1 MSREID
7 EKIVSMKFNNKDF
20 EKNVGVTLST
30 IEKLKSKLNFKE
42 SLKGFEQLDKSA
54 KKVDMTN
61 LQNGVETVKLKLS
74 AMEVI
79 GITALTN
86 IANSAINTGKQL
98 VSALTIDPIKTGL
111 DEYETQI
118 NAIQTILAN
127 TEGKGSNLTQVNAAL
142 DELNTYADK
151 TIYNFTEMTRNIGTF
166 TAAGVDLDKSV
177 SSIKGIANL
186 AAVSGSTSQQASVAM
201 YQLSQALAAGT
212 VKLQD
217 WNSVVNAG
225 MGGQIFQDALK
236 RTATHMGKNVDEL
249 IKKYGSFRESL
260 TQGNWLTTEVLTET
274 LTQLSG
280 AYSKADLIAQ
290 GYTEKQA
297 DEISK
302 LAETA
307 VNAATKVKTVT
318 QLWDTLKE
326 AAQSGWT
333 QSWEI
338 IIGDF
343 EESKDLLTSIS
354 DSAGAIIQET
364 ADKRNKLL
372 SNLSTGY
379 KQFINEGIS
388 DTVKFD
394 ETFKLVAKDHGIAI
408 DDMVAKTGSFE
419 KACQQGW
426 VTGDMLKET
435 VSKMAESYASMSAEQ
450 KKNAGVTSETIDN
463 VNKLNTSLQNGS
475 LSADDFAKKF
485 NRLSGRQN
493 VIAGLSSAVNTL
505 GKYISSIKEA
515 WKDVFPD
522 MQGETLYKYTEEFK
536 KFCESLKPTEER
548 LNNLKRTFEGLF
560 SILDIFKKGL
570 ETVIKTIFNFVNSDG
585 ASSLIDLLLSCTA
598 SIGDFFTSLDNGFE
612 TTSVT
617 ESLGKVVTGISN
629 LVVGVTGSLHNFAD
643 ALGIIGGYVSKFVGS
658 IWNGFGKLFGWI
670 TDNISTKDI
679 FAGLF
684 GAGVFQGV
692 KTFSGLLD
700 KIEESVG
707 KISGIVDEVKGIL
720 HDKLNFKETSS
731 DFSSGLAEI
740 HDALRAFT
748 SGIKTVTLVSIAT
761 SIGIL
766 TASLKTI
773 SKIKM
778 VDVTKGLTAM
788 GVMFFMLDKSF
799 KSISKIVS
807 GNNLRG
813 IVKSGAALILM
824 SQSIKILGKAL
835 TIIAKIDGIRLTKS
849 LVALPIALKIL
860 ISSMK
865 SIEGVKVSVSSMLAI
880 TVISKAC
887 GTLAKALQEFGKMS
901 WDKIARG
908 LTAMGGALTELSII
922 TKLTDKY
929 FGKASVLSSVSLNIA
944 VKSLTDMADGL
955 SAFGKMSWKT
965 ITRGLAGMGG
975 ALSEIS
981 IITGVAGKL
990 AKTDSIKS
998 STALVI
1004 AVQSLSK
1011 IATFIKQVSVLS
1023 WEDIAKG
1030 LSAMGGALTELS
1042 LSIGILSKLGKGKSL
1057 FVSASMLIAVQSLEE
1072 ISKFLQRISFLSWE
1086 EIAKGLAGMGGA
1098 FAELAIVTGLLGKL
1112 AGLSGLVGAATILIA
1127 VQSLEEIS
1135 KALQKIGKLKED
1147 EVIKGLAGLGG
1158 ALVELG
1164 VVSGLLG
1171 TLTGLSGL
1179 LGAGTIVV
1187 AVSSLGE
1194 LADALKKF
1202 GSMSWYEINR
1212 GLDAMGK
1219 ALGNIAI
1226 GNLANTL
1233 GGLGALTIAKVAK
1246 PIGELADSVKKWQDV
1261 YISSN
1266 MKPDLINL
1274 SEGIKAF
1281 TLGGFG
1287 ANTISKIA
1295 QPLGVLAES
1304 LKRWEKVNISPN
1316 IKPDLVNLSEGV
1328 KSFTLGGWGA
1338 DTISTLAKPIGTL
1351 ADSIK
1356 KWEDV
1361 SVSPNVKPDLIN
1373 IADGIKSFTLGGWGA
1388 DTITKVSSSLGTLA
1402 DSLSKWEN
1410 VYVSP
1415 NTEADLIRIATGVKA
1430 FTFAFGGGFSIDMII
1445 KPLSNLAD
1453 SVKKWEDVNVSPNAK
1468 PDMVNI
1474 AEGVKAFTFA
1484 AIGGFSIDLIAK
1496 PLGKLA
1502 DSINKWKDVSVSPNV
1517 RPDLIN
1523 IAEGVKA
1530 FTFAGPG
1537 GFSISTICAPLGTL
1551 ADSIKKWADVYVSP
1565 NVKPDLTNIAEGVKA
1580 FSSTGV
1586 GGAVLSEIAKPLGT
1600 LADSLSK
1607 WTNLTFPGNI
1617 SNDLSTLATALR
1629 LFGSVGDISSSLSA
1643 LKSVVSSLEKLS
1655 GINIPSISSGIV
1667 GLGSAFVTLGSN
1679 ASSLA
1684 GVGSLIVYNIVNPLE
1699 NCKTRVTNA
1708 VAGIMSTISSAANSN
1723 SGTVKTAFSNIVE
1736 AILTTLNGKAG
1747 KFEKT
1752 GQQFGTNMANGI
1764 NGKREAV
1771 VSAVANMAAA
1781 ASNASGNIVHYN
1793 TFYSNGAYLI
1803 QGFINGMKSKKKSAI
1818 EAGSEI
1824 ASAAA
1829 KASAKALQE
1838 HSPSKIGYGIG
1849 AYYGE
1854 GLVNGVISKVK
1865 ATKDAGTALANA
1877 SIDSV
1882 RNTMSK
1888 AKELLNNVSTNN
1900 PVLTP
1905 LMDLSNVNSGFS
1917 QVETMFDRS
1926 RSLALASSIN
1936 VQSQA
1941 QSLRETVDNAVN
1953 SAIGKLNEN
1962 IQNGDKETNVT
1973 IEVPV
1978 NIDGREVAKATAPYT
1993 KKEID
1998 KIQTRNDRK
2007 RGIL

>member
-7 EKIVSMKFNNKDF
+7 EKIVSMQFNNKDF

-30 IEKLKSKLNFKE
+30 LEKLKSKLNFKE
-42 SLKGFEQLDKSA
+42 SLKGFEQLDKGA
-54 KKVDMTN
+54 KKVDFSK

-127 TEGKGSNLTQVNAAL
+127 TESKGSNLTQVNAAL

-260 TQGNWLTTEVLTET
+260 SQGNWLTTEVLTET

-290 GYTEKQA
+290 GYTDKQA
-297 DEISK
+297 EEISK

-388 DTVKFD
+388 DTGKFD
-394 ETFKLVAKDHGIAI
+394 ETFKQVAKDHGVAI
-408 DDMVAKTGSFE
+408 DDMVTKTGSFE

-493 VIAGLSSAVNTL
+493 VIAGLSSAVNAL

-570 ETVIKTIFNFVNSDG
+570 ETVIKTIFSFVNSDG
-585 ASSLIDLLLSCTA
+585 TSSLIDLLLSCTA

-643 ALGIIGGYVSKFVGS
+643 ALGIIGGYVSKFVDS

-684 GAGVFQGV
+684 GAGLFQGV
-692 KTFSGLLD
+692 KTFTGLLD

-731 DFSSGLAEI
+731 DFTSGLSEI
-740 HDALRAFT
+740 HDALKAFT

-778 VDVTKGLTAM
+778 VDVGKGLTAM
-788 GVMFFMLDKSF
+788 GAMFFMLDKSF

-807 GNNLRG
+807 GSNLRG
-813 IVKSGAALILM
+813 IVKSGGTLILM
-824 SQSIKILGKAL
+824 SQAIKVLGKAL

-860 ISSMK
+860 TKSMK
-865 SIEGVKVSVSSMLAI
+865 SIEGTKVSLSSMLAI

-887 GTLAKALQEFGKMS
+887 ETLAKALQEFAKIS
-901 WDKIARG
+901 WDEIIRG
-908 LTAMGGALTELSII
+908 LTGMGGALAELSII

-955 SAFGKMSWKT
+955 STFGKMSWKT
-965 ITRGLAGMGG
+965 ITR
-975 ALSEIS
+975 
-981 IITGVAGKL
+981 
-990 AKTDSIKS
+990 
-998 STALVI
+998 
-1004 AVQSLSK
+1004 
-1011 IATFIKQVSVLS
+1011 
-1023 WEDIAKG
+1023 
-1030 LSAMGGALTELS
+1030 
-1042 LSIGILSKLGKGKSL
+1042 
-1057 FVSASMLIAVQSLEE
+1057 
-1072 ISKFLQRISFLSWE
+1072 
-1086 EIAKGLAGMGGA
+1086 GLAGMGGA
-1098 FAELAIVTGLLGKL
+1098 FAELAIVTGLLGTL

-1135 KALQKIGKLKED
+1135 KALRKIGKLKEG

-1304 LKRWEKVNISPN
+1304 LKRWEKVNISTN

-1338 DTISTLAKPIGTL
+1338 DTILTLAKPIGTL
-1351 ADSIK
+1351 AESMK
-1356 KWEDV
+1356 KWTDI

-1373 IADGIKSFTLGGWGA
+1373 LSEGIKAFTLGGWGA

-1415 NTEADLIRIATGVKA
+1415 NIEADLTRIATGVKA
-1430 FTFAFGGGFSIDMII
+1430 FTFAFGGGFSIDMIT

-1453 SVKKWEDVNVSPNAK
+1453 SVKKWEDINVSPNAK

-1496 PLGKLA
+1496 PLGKFA
-1502 DSINKWKDVSVSPNV
+1502 DSVKKWENVSVSPNV
-1517 RPDLIN
+1517 KPDLIN

-1537 GFSISTICAPLGTL
+1537 GFSISTICAPLGIL
-1551 ADSIKKWADVYVSP
+1551 ADSVKKWADVYVSP

-1600 LADSLSK
+1600 LANSLSK

-1629 LFGSVGDISSSLSA
+1629 LFGSVGDISGSLSA

-1708 VAGIMSTISSAANSN
+1708 VTGIMSTISSAANSN

-1781 ASNASGNIVHYN
+1781 ATNASGNIVHYN
-1793 TFYSNGAYLI
+1793 TFYNNGAYLI
-1803 QGFINGMKSKKKSAI
+1803 QGFINGMKSKKKKAI
-1818 EAGSEI
+1818 DAGGEI

-1829 KASAKALQE
+1829 KASAKALRE
-1838 HSPSKIGYGIG
+1838 HSPSKVGYGIG

-1854 GLVNGVISKVK
+1854 GLVNGIIGKVK
-1865 ATKDAGTALANA
+1865 ATKNAGTALANA

-1905 LMDLSNVNSGFS
+1905 LMDLSNVNSGLS
-1917 QVETMFDRS
+1917 QVETMFNRS

>member
-7 EKIVSMKFNNKDF
+7 EKIVSMQFNNKDF

-30 IEKLKSKLNFKE
+30 LDKLKSKLNFKE
-42 SLKGFEQLDKSA
+42 SLKGFEQLDKEA
-54 KKVDMTN
+54 KKVDFSK
-61 LQNGVETVKLKLS
+61 LQSGVETVKLKLS
-74 AMEVI
+74 AMEII
-79 GITALTN
+79 GVTALTN

-98 VSALTIDPIKTGL
+98 VSALTIDPIRTGL

-127 TEGKGSNLTQVNAAL
+127 TESKGANLTQVNAAL

-236 RTATHMGKNVDEL
+236 RTATHMGKDVDAL

-260 TQGNWLTTEVLTET
+260 SQGNWLTTEVLTET

-290 GYTEKQA
+290 GYTDKQA
-297 DEISK
+297 EEISK

-333 QSWEI
+333 QSWET

-354 DSAGAIIQET
+354 DSAGAIIQES

-379 KQFINEGIS
+379 KQFVNEGIS
-388 DTVKFD
+388 DTGKFD
-394 ETFKLVAKDHGIAI
+394 ETFKQVAKDHGVAI

-435 VSKMAESYASMSAEQ
+435 VSKMAESYTSMSAEQ
-450 KKNAGVTSETIDN
+450 RKNAGATSETIDN
-463 VNKLNTSLQNGS
+463 INKLNTSLQDGS

-522 MQGETLYKYTEEFK
+522 MQGETLYKYTEQFK

-570 ETVIKTIFNFVNSDG
+570 KTVIKTIFNFVNSEG
-585 ASSLIDLLLSCTA
+585 TSSLIDLLLSCTA
-598 SIGDFFTSLDNGFE
+598 SIGDFFTSLDKGFE
-612 TTSVT
+612 TSSVT
-617 ESLGKVVTGISN
+617 ESLGKVVNGISN

-643 ALGIIGGYVSKFVGS
+643 ALSVVGGYVSKFVDS
-658 IWNGFGKLFGWI
+658 IWNGFGKVFGWI
-670 TDNISTKDI
+670 TDNISTKDV

-684 GAGVFQGV
+684 GAGVFQGI

-700 KIEESVG
+700 KIEKSVG
-707 KISGIVDEVKGIL
+707 KISGIVDKVKGIL

-731 DFSSGLAEI
+731 DFASGLAEI
-740 HDALRAFT
+740 HDVLRAFT

-778 VDVTKGLTAM
+778 VDVGKGLTAM
-788 GVMFFMLDKSF
+788 GAMFFMLDKSF
-799 KSISKIVS
+799 KSISKTVS
-807 GNNLRG
+807 GSNLKG

-824 SQSIKILGKAL
+824 AQSIKVLGKAL

-865 SIEGVKVSVSSMLAI
+865 SMEGAKISASSMVAI

-887 GTLAKALQEFGKMS
+887 GTLAKALQEFAKMS
-901 WDKIARG
+901 WDKIGRG
-908 LTAMGGALTELSII
+908 LVGMGGALIELTTI

-929 FGKASVLSSVSLNIA
+929 LGKASILSSVSLVIA
-944 VKSLTDMADGL
+944 VQSLKTMAEGL
-955 SAFGKMSWKT
+955 SAFGKLSWKA
-965 ITRGLAGMGG
+965 IEKGLVGMGG
-975 ALSEIS
+975 ALTEIAT
-981 IITGVAGKL
+981 ITGIAGKL

-998 STALVI
+998 SIAIVI
-1004 AVQSLSK
+1004 VVQSLSK
-1011 IATFIKQVSVLS
+1011 IASFLKAISVLS
-1023 WEDIAKG
+1023 WEDIVKG
-1030 LSAMGGALTELS
+1030 LTAMGVALTELS
-1042 LSIGILSKLGKGKSL
+1042 LSIGILSKLGKSTSIFAG
-1057 FVSASMLIAVQSLEE
+1057 ASILIAVQSLEE
-1072 ISKFLQRISFLSWE
+1072 IGKFLQRISFLSWE
-1086 EIAKGLAGMGGA
+1086 EIGKGLTAMGGA

-1112 AGLSGLVGAATILIA
+1112 AGLSGLFGAATILVA
-1127 VQSLEEIS
+1127 VRSLEEIS
-1135 KALQKIGKLKED
+1135 KALNSIGKLKED
-1147 EVIKGLAGLGG
+1147 EVVKGLAGLGG
-1158 ALVELG
+1158 ALVELS
-1164 VVSGLLG
+1164 VISGLLG
-1171 TLTGLSGL
+1171 KLTGLSGL
-1179 LGAGTIVV
+1179 LGAGSIVV

-1194 LADALKKF
+1194 LADSLKKF
-1202 GSMSWYEINR
+1202 ASMSWYEINR

-1219 ALGNIAI
+1219 ALGNVAI

-1233 GGLGALTIAKVAK
+1233 GALGAYTISKVAK
-1246 PIGELADSVKKWQDV
+1246 PIGELADSIKKWENV
-1261 YISSN
+1261 YISPN

-1274 SEGIKAF
+1274 SQGIKAF

-1287 ANTISKIA
+1287 ANSISKVAKPI
-1295 QPLGVLAES
+1295 GTLAES
-1304 LKRWEKVNISPN
+1304 LKKWENVNISPN

-1351 ADSIK
+1351 AESMK
-1356 KWEDV
+1356 KWADV

-1373 IADGIKSFTLGGWGA
+1373 LAQGIQAFTFGGWGA
-1388 DTITKVSSSLGTLA
+1388 DTINTVSSSLGTLA

-1415 NTEADLIRIATGVKA
+1415 NIEPDLTRIATGVKA
-1430 FTFAFGGGFSIDMII
+1430 FTFAFGGGFSIDMLA
-1445 KPLSNLAD
+1445 KPLDNLAD
-1453 SVKKWEDVNVSPNAK
+1453 SVKKWEDVNVSPNVK

-1484 AIGGFSIDLIAK
+1484 AVGGFSIDLIAK

-1502 DSINKWKDVSVSPNV
+1502 DSVNKWKDVSVSPNIK
-1517 RPDLIN
+1517 PDLVN

-1537 GFSISTICAPLGTL
+1537 GFSIETICAPLGTL
-1551 ADSIKKWADVYVSP
+1551 ADSIKKWADVYISP
-1565 NVKPDLTNIAEGVKA
+1565 NVKPDLINIAEGVKA

-1586 GGAVLSEIAKPLGT
+1586 GGAVLTEIAKPLGT

-1607 WTNLTFPGNI
+1607 WTNLTFPGNLP
-1617 SNDLSTLATALR
+1617 NDLSTLATALR
-1629 LFGSVGDISSSLSA
+1629 LFGSVGDISGSLGA

-1655 GINIPSISSGIV
+1655 AINIPNISSGIV
-1667 GLGSAFVTLGSN
+1667 GLSSAFVTLGTS

-1699 NCKTRVTNA
+1699 NCTTRVTNA
-1708 VAGIMSTISSAANSN
+1708 VVGIMNTISSVANSN
-1723 SGTVKTAFSNIVE
+1723 SGMVKTTFTNIVDGI
-1736 AILTTLNGKAG
+1736 AQTLNNKAG
-1747 KFEKT
+1747 EFEKT
-1752 GQQFGTNMANGI
+1752 GQLFSTSMANGI
-1764 NGKREAV
+1764 NGKKELV

-1781 ASNASGNIVHYN
+1781 ATNASGNIVHYS
-1793 TFYSNGAYLI
+1793 TFYDNGANLI
-1803 QGFINGMKSKKKSAI
+1803 QGFINGMKSKKKAVIKASN
-1818 EAGSEI
+1818 EL

-1829 KASAKALQE
+1829 KASAKTLDE
-1838 HSPSKIGYGIG
+1838 HSPSKVGYGIG

-1854 GLVNGVISKVK
+1854 GFVNAIIDKVK
-1865 ATKDAGTALANA
+1865 AVKNAGTTLANA

-1888 AKELLNNVSTNN
+1888 AKELLNNISASN
-1900 PVLTP
+1900 PTLTP
-1905 LMDLSNVNSGFS
+1905 LMDLTNINNGLS
-1917 QVETMFDRS
+1917 QVETMFNRS

-1936 VQSQA
+1936 VQSNSQIM
-1941 QSLRETVDNAVN
+1941 RETVDTAVKSVLDKIN
-1953 SAIGKLNEN
+1953 
-1962 IQNGDKETNVT
+1962 QNGEDIGNQTYVLETHVDMN
-1973 IEVPV
+1973 
-1978 NIDGREVAKATAPYT
+1978 GREIAKASAKYT
-1993 KKEID
+1993 QEELNRLN
-1998 KIQTRNDRK
+1998 KIESRK
-2007 RGIL
+2007 RGNI

>member
-7 EKIVSMKFNNKDF
+7 EKIVSMQFNNKDF

-30 IEKLKSKLNFKE
+30 LEKLKSKLNFKE
-42 SLKGFEQLDKSA
+42 SLKGFEQLDKGA
-54 KKVDMTN
+54 KKVDFSK

-127 TEGKGSNLTQVNAAL
+127 TESKGSNLTQVNAAL

-379 KQFINEGIS
+379 KQFVNEGIS
-388 DTVKFD
+388 DTGKFD
-394 ETFKLVAKDHGIAI
+394 ETFKQVAKDHGVAI

-493 VIAGLSSAVNTL
+493 VIAGLSSAVNAL

-570 ETVIKTIFNFVNSDG
+570 ETVIKTIFSFVNSDG
-585 ASSLIDLLLSCTA
+585 TSSLIDLLLSCTA

-643 ALGIIGGYVSKFVGS
+643 ALGIIGGYVSKFVDS

-679 FAGLF
+679 FVGLF

-731 DFSSGLAEI
+731 DLSSGLAEI
-740 HDALRAFT
+740 HDALQAFT

-778 VDVTKGLTAM
+778 VDVGKGLTAM

-799 KSISKIVS
+799 ESISKIVS
-807 GNNLRG
+807 GSNLRG
-813 IVKSGAALILM
+813 IVKSGAALILI
-824 SQSIKILGKAL
+824 SQSIKVLGKAL

-849 LVALPIALKIL
+849 LVTLPIALKIL
-860 ISSMK
+860 ITSMK
-865 SIEGVKVSVSSMLAI
+865 SMDGAKVSPSSMLAI
-880 TVISKAC
+880 TVISKSC
-887 GTLAKALQEFGKMS
+887 ETLAKALQEFGKMS

-908 LTAMGGALTELSII
+908 LTAMGGTLAELSII

-955 SAFGKMSWKT
+955 STFGKMSWKT

-1011 IATFIKQVSVLS
+1011 IATFMKQVSVLS

-1098 FAELAIVTGLLGKL
+1098 FAELAIVTGLLGTL

-1135 KALQKIGKLKED
+1135 KALRKIGKLKED

-1164 VVSGLLG
+1164 VVGGLLG

-1304 LKRWEKVNISPN
+1304 LKRWEKVNISTN

-1351 ADSIK
+1351 AESIK
-1356 KWEDV
+1356 KWTDV

-1373 IADGIKSFTLGGWGA
+1373 LSEGIKAFTLGGWGA

-1415 NTEADLIRIATGVKA
+1415 NIEADLTRIATGVKA
-1430 FTFAFGGGFSIDMII
+1430 FTFAFGGGFSIDMIT

-1453 SVKKWEDVNVSPNAK
+1453 SVKKWEDINVSPNAK

-1496 PLGKLA
+1496 PLGKFA
-1502 DSINKWKDVSVSPNV
+1502 DSVKKWENVSVSPNV
-1517 RPDLIN
+1517 KPDLIN

-1537 GFSISTICAPLGTL
+1537 GFSISTICAPLGIL
-1551 ADSIKKWADVYVSP
+1551 ADSVKKWADVYVSP

-1607 WTNLTFPGNI
+1607 WTKLTFPGNI

-1629 LFGSVGDISSSLSA
+1629 LFGSVGDISGSLSA

-1667 GLGSAFVTLGSN
+1667 GLGSAFVALGSN

-1854 GLVNGVISKVK
+1854 GLVKGVISKVK

-1917 QVETMFDRS
+1917 QVETMFNRS

-1936 VQSQA
+1936 VQSQV

>member
-127 TEGKGSNLTQVNAAL
+127 TESKGSNLTQVNAAL

-260 TQGNWLTTEVLTET
+260 SQGNWLTTEVLTET

-290 GYTEKQA
+290 GYTDKQA
-297 DEISK
+297 EEISK

-364 ADKRNKLL
+364 TDKRNKLL

-388 DTVKFD
+388 DTGKFD

-408 DDMVAKTGSFE
+408 DDMIAKTGSFE

-598 SIGDFFTSLDNGFE
+598 SIGDFFTLLDNGFE

-643 ALGIIGGYVSKFVGS
+643 ALGTIGGYVSKFVDS

-731 DFSSGLAEI
+731 DLSSGLAEI
-740 HDALRAFT
+740 HDALQAFT

-778 VDVTKGLTAM
+778 VDVGKGLTAM
-788 GVMFFMLDKSF
+788 GVMFFMLVKSF
-799 KSISKIVS
+799 ESISKIVS
-807 GNNLRG
+807 GSNLRG
-813 IVKSGAALILM
+813 IVKSGAALILI
-824 SQSIKILGKAL
+824 SQSIKVLGKAL

-849 LVALPIALKIL
+849 LVTLPIALKIL
-860 ISSMK
+860 ITSMK
-865 SIEGVKVSVSSMLAI
+865 SMDGAKVSPSSMLAI
-880 TVISKAC
+880 TVISKSC

-908 LTAMGGALTELSII
+908 LTAMGGALAELSII

-929 FGKASVLSSVSLNIA
+929 FGKASALSSVSLNIA

-1011 IATFIKQVSVLS
+1011 IATFMKQVSVLS
-1023 WEDIAKG
+1023 WKDIAKG

-1135 KALQKIGKLKED
+1135 KALRKIGKLKED

-1351 ADSIK
+1351 AESMK
-1356 KWEDV
+1356 KWTDV

-1373 IADGIKSFTLGGWGA
+1373 LSEGIKAFTLGGWGA

-1415 NTEADLIRIATGVKA
+1415 NIEADFTRIATGVKA
-1430 FTFAFGGGFSIDMII
+1430 FTFAFGGGFSIDMIT

-1496 PLGKLA
+1496 PLGKFA
-1502 DSINKWKDVSVSPNV
+1502 DSVNKWKDVSVSPNV

-1917 QVETMFDRS
+1917 QVETMFNRS

>member
-7 EKIVSMKFNNKDF
+7 EKIVSMTFNTKDF

-54 KKVDMTN
+54 KKVDMTK

-74 AMEVI
+74 AMEVV
-79 GITALTN
+79 GITALSN

-98 VSALTIDPIKTGL
+98 VSALTIDPIKSGL
-111 DEYETQI
+111 EEYETQI

-127 TEGKGSNLTQVNAAL
+127 TESKGSNLTQVNAAL

-236 RTATHMGKNVDEL
+236 RTATHMGKNVDAL

-260 TQGNWLTTEVLTET
+260 SQGNWLTTEVLTET

-280 AYSKADLIAQ
+280 AYTKADLIAQ

-297 DEISK
+297 TEITK
-302 LAETA
+302 LADTA
-307 VNAATKVKTVT
+307 VNAATKVKTTT

-333 QSWEI
+333 QSWET

-343 EESKDLLTSIS
+343 EEAKDLLTSIS
-354 DSAGAIIQET
+354 DGAGAIIQES

-379 KQFINEGIS
+379 KQFVNEGIS
-388 DTVKFD
+388 DTGKFD
-394 ETFKLVAKDHGIAI
+394 ETFKQVAKDHGIAI

-435 VSKMAESYASMSAEQ
+435 VSKMAETYSSMSAEQ
-450 KKNAGVTSETIDN
+450 KKNAGVTTETIDHL
-463 VNKLNTSLQNGS
+463 NKLNSSLQDGS
-475 LSADDFAKKF
+475 LSADEFAKKF

-493 VIAGLSSAVNTL
+493 VIAGLSSAINTL
-505 GKYISSIKEA
+505 GKYISSIKGA

-522 MQGETLYKYTEEFK
+522 MKGETLYQYTVQFK
-536 KFCESLKPTEER
+536 KFCDSLKPTEER

-598 SIGDFFTSLDNGFE
+598 SIGDFFTSLDKGFE
-612 TTSVT
+612 TTGVT

-629 LVVGVTGSLHNFAD
+629 LVVGVTGSLHNFSD
-643 ALGIIGGYVSKFVGS
+643 ALSVVGGYVSKFVGS
-658 IWNGFGKLFGWI
+658 IWNGFGKVFGWI
-670 TDNISTKDI
+670 TDNVSTKDV

-684 GAGVFQGV
+684 GAGVFQGI

-740 HDALRAFT
+740 HDALKAFT

-778 VDVTKGLTAM
+778 VDVGKGLTAM

-807 GNNLRG
+807 GSNLRG
-813 IVKSGAALILM
+813 IVKSGGTLILM
-824 SQSIKILGKAL
+824 SQAIKVLGKAL

-849 LVALPIALKIL
+849 LVALPIALKVL
-860 ISSMK
+860 TTSMK
-865 SIEGVKVSVSSMLAI
+865 SMEGAKVSVSSMLAI
-880 TVISKAC
+880 TVISKTC
-887 GTLAKALQEFGKMS
+887 VTLAKALKEFAKIS
-901 WDKIARG
+901 WDEIIRG
-908 LTAMGGALTELSII
+908 LAGMGGTLAELSII

-929 FGKASVLSSVSLNIA
+929 FGKASVLSSISLNIA

-955 SAFGKMSWKT
+955 STFGKMSWKT

-990 AKTDSIKS
+990 AKSDSIKS

-1004 AVQSLSK
+1004 AVQSLSR
-1011 IATFIKQVSVLS
+1011 IASFMKQVSVLS
-1023 WEDIAKG
+1023 WEDIVKG
-1030 LSAMGGALTELS
+1030 LSAMGAAFTELS
-1042 LSIGILSKLGKGKSL
+1042 LSIGLLSKLGKSKSL
-1057 FVSASMLIAVQSLEE
+1057 FASASILVAVQSLEE
-1072 ISKFLQRISFLSWE
+1072 ISKFMQRISFLSWE
-1086 EIAKGLAGMGGA
+1086 EIAKGLVAMGGA
-1098 FAELAIVTGLLGKL
+1098 IAKLAIVTGLLGEL
-1112 AGLSGLVGAATILIA
+1112 AGLLGLVGAATILVA

-1135 KALQKIGKLKED
+1135 KALQKIGTLKED
-1147 EVIKGLAGLGG
+1147 EVVKGLAGLGG

-1171 TLTGLSGL
+1171 KLTGLSGL

-1202 GSMSWYEINR
+1202 ASMSWYEINR

-1219 ALGNIAI
+1219 ALGNVAI

-1246 PIGELADSVKKWQDV
+1246 PIGTLADSIKKWENV
-1261 YISSN
+1261 YISPN

-1274 SEGIKAF
+1274 SQGIKAF
-1281 TLGGFG
+1281 TLGGWG
-1287 ANTISKIA
+1287 ANTIKKIA
-1295 QPLGVLAES
+1295 QPLGVLAGS

-1351 ADSIK
+1351 ADSMK
-1356 KWEDV
+1356 KWTDV
-1361 SVSPNVKPDLIN
+1361 SISPNVKPDLIN
-1373 IADGIKSFTLGGWGA
+1373 LAQGIQAFTFGGWGA

-1415 NTEADLIRIATGVKA
+1415 NTEADLTRIATGVKA
-1430 FTFAFGGGFSIDMII
+1430 FTFAFAGGFSIDMLA
-1445 KPLSNLAD
+1445 KPLGKLAD
-1453 SVKKWEDVNVSPNAK
+1453 SVKKWEDVNVSPNVK

-1502 DSINKWKDVSVSPNV
+1502 DSVNKWKDISVSPNIK
-1517 RPDLIN
+1517 PDLVN
-1523 IAEGVKA
+1523 IATGIKA

-1537 GFSISTICAPLGTL
+1537 GFSIETICGPLGTL

-1617 SNDLSTLATALR
+1617 SNELSTVATALR
-1629 LFGSVGDISSSLSA
+1629 LFGSVGDISGSLGA

-1655 GINIPSISSGIV
+1655 AINIPNISSGIV
-1667 GLGSAFVTLGSN
+1667 GLGSAFVTLGTS

-1699 NCKTRVTNA
+1699 NCTTRVTNA
-1708 VAGIMSTISSAANSN
+1708 VVGIMNTISSVANSN
-1723 SGTVKTAFSNIVE
+1723 SGTVKTTFTNIVDGI
-1736 AILTTLNGKAG
+1736 AQTLNNKAG
-1747 KFEKT
+1747 EFEKT
-1752 GQQFGTNMANGI
+1752 GQLFSTSMADGI
-1764 NGKREAV
+1764 NGKKELV

-1781 ASNASGNIVHYN
+1781 ATNASGNIVHYN
-1793 TFYSNGAYLI
+1793 TFYDNGANLI
-1803 QGFINGMKSKKKSAI
+1803 QGFINGMKSKKKEVIKASN
-1818 EAGSEI
+1818 EL

-1829 KASAKALQE
+1829 KASAKTLDE
-1838 HSPSKIGYGIG
+1838 HSPSKVGYGIG
-1849 AYYGE
+1849 SYYGE
-1854 GLVNGVISKVK
+1854 GFVNAIIDKVK
-1865 ATKDAGTALANA
+1865 AAKNAGTALANA

-1888 AKELLNNVSTNN
+1888 AKELLNNVSTSN
-1900 PVLTP
+1900 PTLTP
-1905 LMDLSNVNSGFS
+1905 LMDLSNINSGLS
-1917 QVETMFDRS
+1917 QVETMFNRS

-1936 VQSQA
+1936 VQSNSQMI
-1941 QSLRETVDNAVN
+1941 RETVDSAVNAV
-1953 SAIGKLNEN
+1953 LNKIN
-1962 IQNGDKETNVT
+1962 QNGEDIGNQTYVLETHVDMN
-1973 IEVPV
+1973 
-1978 NIDGREVAKATAPYT
+1978 GREIAKASAKYT
-1993 KKEID
+1993 QEELNRLN
-1998 KIQTRNDRK
+1998 KIESRK
-2007 RGIL
+2007 RGNI

>member
-7 EKIVSMKFNNKDF
+7 EKIVSMQFNNKDF

-30 IEKLKSKLNFKE
+30 LEKLKSKLNFKE
-42 SLKGFEQLDKSA
+42 SLKGFEQLDKGA
-54 KKVDMTN
+54 KKVDFSK

-127 TEGKGSNLTQVNAAL
+127 TESKGSNLTQVNAAL

-260 TQGNWLTTEVLTET
+260 SQGNWLTTEVLTET

-290 GYTEKQA
+290 GYTDKQA
-297 DEISK
+297 EEISK

-388 DTVKFD
+388 DTGKFD
-394 ETFKLVAKDHGIAI
+394 ETFKQVAKDHGVAI
-408 DDMVAKTGSFE
+408 DDMVTKTGSFE

-560 SILDIFKKGL
+560 SILDIFEKGL

-643 ALGIIGGYVSKFVGS
+643 ALDIIGGYVSKFVDS

-778 VDVTKGLTAM
+778 VDAGKGLTAI

-824 SQSIKILGKAL
+824 SQSIKVLGKAL

-1011 IATFIKQVSVLS
+1011 IATFMKQVSVLS

-1135 KALQKIGKLKED
+1135 KALRKIGKLKED

-1158 ALVELG
+1158 ALIELG

-1351 ADSIK
+1351 AESMK
-1356 KWEDV
+1356 KWTDV
-1361 SVSPNVKPDLIN
+1361 SISPNVKPDLIN
-1373 IADGIKSFTLGGWGA
+1373 LSEGIKAFTLGGWGA

-1415 NTEADLIRIATGVKA
+1415 NIEADLTRIATGVKA
-1430 FTFAFGGGFSIDMII
+1430 FTFAFGGGFSIDMIA

-1496 PLGKLA
+1496 PLGKFA
-1502 DSINKWKDVSVSPNV
+1502 DSVNKWKDVSVSPNV

-1629 LFGSVGDISSSLSA
+1629 LFGSVGDISGSLSA

-1917 QVETMFDRS
+1917 QVETMFNRS

-1941 QSLRETVDNAVN
+1941 QSLREAVDNAVN

>member
-7 EKIVSMKFNNKDF
+7 EKIVSMQFNNKDF

-30 IEKLKSKLNFKE
+30 LEKLKSKLNFKE
-42 SLKGFEQLDKSA
+42 SLKGFEQLDKGA
-54 KKVDMTN
+54 KKVDFSK

-127 TEGKGSNLTQVNAAL
+127 TESKGSNLTQVNAAL

-260 TQGNWLTTEVLTET
+260 SQGNWLTTEVLTET

-290 GYTEKQA
+290 GYTDKQA
-297 DEISK
+297 EEISK

-388 DTVKFD
+388 DTGKFD
-394 ETFKLVAKDHGIAI
+394 ETFKQVAKDHGVAI
-408 DDMVAKTGSFE
+408 DDMVTKTGSFE

-522 MQGETLYKYTEEFK
+522 MQGEMLYKYTEQFK

-570 ETVIKTIFNFVNSDG
+570 ETVIKTIFSFVNSDG
-585 ASSLIDLLLSCTA
+585 TSSLIDLLLSCTA

-643 ALGIIGGYVSKFVGS
+643 ALGIIGGYVSKFVDS

-731 DFSSGLAEI
+731 DLSSGLAEI
-740 HDALRAFT
+740 HDALQAFT

-778 VDVTKGLTAM
+778 VDVGKGLTAM

-807 GNNLRG
+807 GSNLRG
-813 IVKSGAALILM
+813 IVKSGAALILI
-824 SQSIKILGKAL
+824 SQSIKVLGKAL

-849 LVALPIALKIL
+849 LVTLPIALKIL
-860 ISSMK
+860 ITSMK
-865 SIEGVKVSVSSMLAI
+865 SMDGAKVSPSSMLAI
-880 TVISKAC
+880 TVISKSC
-887 GTLAKALQEFGKMS
+887 ETLAKALQEFGKMS
-901 WDKIARG
+901 WDKITRG
-908 LTAMGGALTELSII
+908 LTAMGGALAELSII

-955 SAFGKMSWKT
+955 STFGKMSWKT

-1011 IATFIKQVSVLS
+1011 IAKFMKQVSVLS

-1042 LSIGILSKLGKGKSL
+1042 VSIGILGKLGKGKSL
-1057 FVSASMLIAVQSLEE
+1057 FASTSILIAVQSLEE
-1072 ISKFLQRISFLSWE
+1072 ISKFLHRISFLSWE

-1135 KALQKIGKLKED
+1135 KALRKIGKLKED

-1164 VVSGLLG
+1164 VVSGLLE

-1187 AVSSLGE
+1187 AISSLGE

-1246 PIGELADSVKKWQDV
+1246 PIGELADSIKKWEKV
-1261 YISSN
+1261 YISPN

-1274 SEGIKAF
+1274 SQGIKAF
-1281 TLGGFG
+1281 TLGGWG
-1287 ANTISKIA
+1287 ANTIKKIA
-1295 QPLGVLAES
+1295 QPLGVLADS
-1304 LKRWEKVNISPN
+1304 LKRWEKVSISPN

-1356 KWEDV
+1356 KWADV

-1388 DTITKVSSSLGTLA
+1388 DTVTKVSSSLGTLA

-1415 NTEADLIRIATGVKA
+1415 NAEADLTRIATGVKA
-1430 FTFAFGGGFSIDMII
+1430 FTFAFGGGFSIDVIA
-1445 KPLSNLAD
+1445 KPLGKLAD
-1453 SVKKWEDVNVSPNAK
+1453 SVKKWEDVNVSPNVK
-1468 PDMVNI
+1468 PDMINI
-1474 AEGVKAFTFA
+1474 AEGVKAFSFA
-1484 AIGGFSIDLIAK
+1484 GIGGFSIDFIAK

-1502 DSINKWKDVSVSPNV
+1502 DSVKKWKDLSVSPNIK
-1517 RPDLIN
+1517 PDLVN
-1523 IAEGVKA
+1523 IATGVKA

-1537 GFSISTICAPLGTL
+1537 GFSIETICAPLGTL

-1629 LFGSVGDISSSLSA
+1629 LFGSVGDISGSLGA
-1643 LKSVVSSLEKLS
+1643 LKSVVSSLEKLNA
-1655 GINIPSISSGIV
+1655 INISSISSGIV

-1708 VAGIMSTISSAANSN
+1708 VNGIMSTISSAANSN

-1736 AILTTLNGKAG
+1736 AILQTLNGKTG

-1752 GQQFGTNMANGI
+1752 GQQFGTSMANGI

-1781 ASNASGNIVHYN
+1781 ATNASGNIVHYN
-1793 TFYSNGAYLI
+1793 TFYNNGAYLI
-1803 QGFINGMKSKKKSAI
+1803 QGFINGMKSKKKKAI
-1818 EAGSEI
+1818 DAGSEI

-1838 HSPSKIGYGIG
+1838 HSPSKVGYGIG

-1854 GLVNGVISKVK
+1854 GLVNGIIGKVK
-1865 ATKDAGTALANA
+1865 ATKNAGTALANA

-1905 LMDLSNVNSGFS
+1905 LMDLSNVNSGLS
-1917 QVETMFDRS
+1917 QVETMFNRS

>member
-7 EKIVSMKFNNKDF
+7 EKIVSMQFNNKDF

-30 IEKLKSKLNFKE
+30 LEKLKSKLNFKE
-42 SLKGFEQLDKSA
+42 SLKGFEQLDKGA
-54 KKVDMTN
+54 KKVDFSK
-61 LQNGVETVKLKLS
+61 LQSGVETVKMKLS
-74 AMEVI
+74 AMEVV
-79 GITALTN
+79 GVTALAN
-86 IANSAINTGKQL
+86 ITNSAINTGKQL

-111 DEYETQI
+111 SEYETQI

-127 TEGKGSNLTQVNAAL
+127 TESKGSNLTQVNAAL

-236 RTATHMGKNVDEL
+236 RTATHMGKNVDAL

-260 TQGNWLTTEVLTET
+260 SQGNWLTTEVLTET

-354 DSAGAIIQET
+354 DSTGAIIQAS

-379 KQFINEGIS
+379 KQFVNEGIS
-388 DTVKFD
+388 DTGKFD
-394 ETFKLVAKDHGIAI
+394 ETFKQVAKDHGVAI

-435 VSKMAESYASMSAEQ
+435 ISKMAESYASMTAEE

-463 VNKLNTSLQNGS
+463 INNLNSSLQDGS

-515 WKDVFPD
+515 WRDVFPD

-570 ETVIKTIFNFVNSDG
+570 ETVIKVIFNFVNSDG
-585 ASSLIDLLLSCTA
+585 TSSLIDLLLSCTA
-598 SIGDFFTSLDNGFE
+598 SIGDFFTSLDKGFE
-612 TTSVT
+612 TTGVT
-617 ESLGKVVTGISN
+617 ESLGKIVTGISI
-629 LVVGVTGSLHNFAD
+629 LVVGVTGSLHNFSD
-643 ALGIIGGYVSKFVGS
+643 ALSVVGGYISEFVGN
-658 IWNGFGKLFGWI
+658 IWNGFGKVFGWI
-670 TDNISTKDI
+670 TDNVSTKDV

-684 GAGVFQGV
+684 GAGVFQGI

-740 HDALRAFT
+740 HDALRTFT

-778 VDVTKGLTAM
+778 VDVGKGLTAM

-824 SQSIKILGKAL
+824 SQSIKVLGKAL

-860 ISSMK
+860 ITSMK
-865 SIEGVKVSVSSMLAI
+865 SMDGAKVSPSSMLAI

-908 LTAMGGALTELSII
+908 LTAMGGALAELSII

-955 SAFGKMSWKT
+955 SAFGKMSWKA

-981 IITGVAGKL
+981 IITGVVGKL
-990 AKTDSIKS
+990 AKSDSIKS

-1011 IATFIKQVSVLS
+1011 IAEFMKQVSALS
-1023 WEDIAKG
+1023 WEDMAKG
-1030 LSAMGGALTELS
+1030 LSAMGGALTEIS
-1042 LSIGILSKLGKGKSL
+1042 VSIGILSKLGKGKSL
-1057 FVSASMLIAVQSLEE
+1057 FASTSILIAVQSLEE
-1072 ISKFLQRISFLSWE
+1072 VSKFLQRISFLSWE
-1086 EIAKGLAGMGGA
+1086 EIAKSLVAMGGA

-1135 KALQKIGKLKED
+1135 KALRKIGKLKED

-1171 TLTGLSGL
+1171 TLTGISGL

-1202 GSMSWYEINR
+1202 ASMSWYEINR

-1219 ALGNIAI
+1219 ALGNVAI

-1246 PIGELADSVKKWQDV
+1246 PIGELADSIKKWENV
-1261 YISSN
+1261 YISPN

-1304 LKRWEKVNISPN
+1304 LKRWGKVNISPN
-1316 IKPDLVNLSEGV
+1316 MKPDLINLSEGI
-1328 KSFTLGGWGA
+1328 KAFTLGGWGA
-1338 DTISTLAKPIGTL
+1338 DTISKI
-1351 ADSIK
+1351 
-1356 KWEDV
+1356 
-1361 SVSPNVKPDLIN
+1361 
-1373 IADGIKSFTLGGWGA
+1373 
-1388 DTITKVSSSLGTLA
+1388 SSSLGTLA

-1415 NTEADLIRIATGVKA
+1415 NTEADLTRIATGVKA
-1430 FTFAFGGGFSIDMII
+1430 FTFAFGGGFSIDVIA
-1445 KPLSNLAD
+1445 KPLGKLAD
-1453 SVKKWEDVNVSPNAK
+1453 SVKKWEDINVSPNVR

-1484 AIGGFSIDLIAK
+1484 VVGGFSIDVIAK

-1502 DSINKWKDVSVSPNV
+1502 DSVKKWKDISVSPNV
-1517 RPDLIN
+1517 KPDLTN

-1530 FTFAGPG
+1530 FTFAGAG
-1537 GFSISTICAPLGTL
+1537 GFSISTICEPLGTL

-1586 GGAVLSEIAKPLGT
+1586 GGTVLSEIAQPLGT
-1600 LADSLSK
+1600 LADSLAK
-1607 WTNLTFPGNI
+1607 WSSLTFPPNI
-1617 SNDLSTLATALR
+1617 TNELSTLATALR
-1629 LFGSVGDISSSLSA
+1629 LFGSVGDITGSLTALKTVVSNLQKLSA
-1643 LKSVVSSLEKLS
+1643 
-1655 GINIPSISSGIV
+1655 IDIPSISSGIV

-1679 ASSLA
+1679 ANSLA
-1684 GVGSLIVYNIVNPLE
+1684 GVGSLIVYNVVNPLE

-1708 VAGIMSTISSAANSN
+1708 VTGIISTISSTASTN
-1723 SGTVKTAFSNIVE
+1723 SGTVKTAFANVVNGIIQALSN
-1736 AILTTLNGKAG
+1736 KAS
-1747 KFEKT
+1747 KFEQT
-1752 GQQFGTNMANGI
+1752 GQKFDNSMAKGI
-1764 NGKREAV
+1764 NEKREKV
-1771 VSAVANMAAA
+1771 VSAVSNMAAA
-1781 ASNASGNIVHYN
+1781 ASNASGNAAHYYS
-1793 TFYSNGAYLI
+1793 FYSNGAYLI
-1803 QGFINGMKSKKKSAI
+1803 QGFINGMKSKKKSAVA
-1818 EAGSEI
+1818 AGSEI

-1829 KASAKALQE
+1829 KAVAKALQIR
-1838 HSPSKIGYGIG
+1838 SPSKVGYGMG
-1849 AYYGE
+1849 AYFGE
-1854 GLVNGVISKVK
+1854 GLVNGELSKVK

-1877 SIDSV
+1877 TVDSV
-1882 RNTMSK
+1882 RNTMSR
-1888 AKELLNNVSTNN
+1888 AKELLNNVSTDN

-1917 QVETMFDRS
+1917 QVETMFNRS

-1936 VQSQA
+1936 VQSNSQMM
-1941 QSLRETVDNAVN
+1941 RETVDTAVKSVLDKIN
-1953 SAIGKLNEN
+1953 
-1962 IQNGDKETNVT
+1962 QNGEDIGNQTYVLETHVDMN
-1973 IEVPV
+1973 
-1978 NIDGREVAKATAPYT
+1978 GREIAKASAKYT
-1993 KKEID
+1993 QEELNRLN
-1998 KIQTRNDRK
+1998 KIESRK
-2007 RGIL
+2007 RGNI

>member
-7 EKIVSMKFNNKDF
+7 EKIVSMQFNNKDF

-30 IEKLKSKLNFKE
+30 LDKLKSKLNFKE
-42 SLKGFEQLDKSA
+42 SLKGFEQLDKEA
-54 KKVDMTN
+54 KKVDFSK
-61 LQNGVETVKLKLS
+61 LQSGVETVKLKLS
-74 AMEVI
+74 AMEII
-79 GITALTN
+79 GVTALTN

-98 VSALTIDPIKTGL
+98 VSALTIDPIRTGL

-127 TEGKGSNLTQVNAAL
+127 TESKGANLTQVNTAL

-236 RTATHMGKNVDEL
+236 RTATHMGKDVDAL

-260 TQGNWLTTEVLTET
+260 SQGNWLTTEVLTET

-290 GYTEKQA
+290 GYTDKQA
-297 DEISK
+297 EEISK

-333 QSWEI
+333 QSWET

-354 DSAGAIIQET
+354 DSAGAIIQES
-364 ADKRNKLL
+364 ADKRNKFLL
-372 SNLSTGY
+372 NLSTGY
-379 KQFINEGIS
+379 KQFVNEGIS
-388 DTVKFD
+388 DTEKFD
-394 ETFKLVAKDHGIAI
+394 ETFKQVAKNHGVAI
-408 DDMVAKTGSFE
+408 DDMVDKTGSFE

-450 KKNAGVTSETIDN
+450 RKNAGVTSETIDN
-463 VNKLNTSLQNGS
+463 VNKLNSSLQEGS

-493 VIAGLSSAVNTL
+493 VIAGLTSAVGTL
-505 GKYISSIKEA
+505 GKYISSIKGA

-522 MQGETLYKYTEEFK
+522 MKGETLYQYTVQFK
-536 KFCESLKPTEER
+536 TFCESLKPTEER

-570 ETVIKTIFNFVNSDG
+570 EIVSKTVFNFVNSDG
-585 ASSLIDLLLSCTA
+585 ASSLIDLLLSCAA
-598 SIGDFFTSLDNGFE
+598 SIGDFFTSLDKGFE
-612 TTSVT
+612 TTGVT
-617 ESLGKVVTGISN
+617 ESLGKIVTGISN
-629 LVVGVTGSLHNFAD
+629 LLVGVTGSLHNFSD
-643 ALGIIGGYVSKFVGS
+643 ALSVVGGYVSKFVGS
-658 IWNGFGKLFGWI
+658 IWNGFGKVFGWI
-670 TDNISTKDI
+670 TDNISTKDV

-684 GAGVFQGV
+684 GAGVFQGI

-707 KISGIVDEVKGIL
+707 KISGIVDEVKGVL

-740 HDALRAFT
+740 HDALLAFT
-748 SGIKTVTLVSIAT
+748 SGIKTVTLVSIAA

-778 VDVTKGLTAM
+778 VDVGKGLTAM

-807 GNNLRG
+807 GSNLRG
-813 IVKSGAALILM
+813 IVKSGATLILI
-824 SQSIKILGKAL
+824 SQSIKVLSKAL

-849 LVALPIALKIL
+849 LVTLPIALKIL
-860 ISSMK
+860 ITSMK
-865 SIEGVKVSVSSMLAI
+865 SMDGAKVSPSSMLAI

-887 GTLAKALQEFGKMS
+887 GTLAKALQEFAKLS
-901 WDKIARG
+901 WDKIIRG
-908 LTAMGGALTELSII
+908 LAGMGGALAELSII

-929 FGKASVLSSVSLNIA
+929 LGKSSALSSVSLNIA
-944 VKSLTDMADGL
+944 VKSLTGMADGL
-955 SAFGKMSWKT
+955 SAFGKMNWKT

-975 ALSEIS
+975 ALTEIS
-981 IITGVAGKL
+981 IITGIAGKL

-1011 IATFIKQVSVLS
+1011 IAEFMKQVSVLS

-1042 LSIGILSKLGKGKSL
+1042 ASIGVLSKLGKGKSL
-1057 FVSASMLIAVQSLEE
+1057 FASTSILITVQSLEE

-1086 EIAKGLAGMGGA
+1086 EITKGLVAMGGA

-1171 TLTGLSGL
+1171 YLTGLSGL

-1202 GSMSWYEINR
+1202 ASMSWYEINR

-1246 PIGELADSVKKWQDV
+1246 PIGELADSIKKWENV
-1261 YISSN
+1261 YISPN

-1274 SEGIKAF
+1274 SQGIKAF
-1281 TLGGFG
+1281 TLGGWG
-1287 ANTISKIA
+1287 ANTIKKIA
-1295 QPLGVLAES
+1295 QPLGVLAGS
-1304 LKRWEKVNISPN
+1304 LKRWEKISISPN

-1356 KWEDV
+1356 KWKDV
-1361 SVSPNVKPDLIN
+1361 SVSPNIKPDLIN
-1373 IADGIKSFTLGGWGA
+1373 IATGI
-1388 DTITKVSSSLGTLA
+1388 
-1402 DSLSKWEN
+1402 
-1410 VYVSP
+1410 
-1415 NTEADLIRIATGVKA
+1415 
-1430 FTFAFGGGFSIDMII
+1430 
-1445 KPLSNLAD
+1445 
-1453 SVKKWEDVNVSPNAK
+1453 
-1468 PDMVNI
+1468 
-1474 AEGVKAFTFA
+1474 
-1484 AIGGFSIDLIAK
+1484 
-1496 PLGKLA
+1496 
-1502 DSINKWKDVSVSPNV
+1502 
-1517 RPDLIN
+1517 
-1523 IAEGVKA
+1523 KA

-1537 GFSISTICAPLGTL
+1537 GFSISTICEPLGIL

-1586 GGAVLSEIAKPLGT
+1586 GGNVLSEIAQPLGI

-1607 WTNLTFPGNI
+1607 WSKLTFPESI

-1629 LFGSVGDISSSLSA
+1629 LFGSVGDISGSLGA

-1655 GINIPSISSGIV
+1655 AINIPNISSGIV
-1667 GLGSAFVTLGSN
+1667 GLSSTFVTLGTS

-1699 NCKTRVTNA
+1699 NCTTRVTNA
-1708 VAGIMSTISSAANSN
+1708 VVGIMNTISSVANSN
-1723 SGTVKTAFSNIVE
+1723 SGMVKTTFTNIVDGI
-1736 AILTTLNGKAG
+1736 AQTLNNKAG
-1747 KFEKT
+1747 EFEKT
-1752 GQQFGTNMANGI
+1752 GQLFSTSMANGI
-1764 NGKREAV
+1764 NGKKELV

-1781 ASNASGNIVHYN
+1781 ATNASGNIVHYN
-1793 TFYSNGAYLI
+1793 TFYDNGANLI
-1803 QGFINGMKSKKKSAI
+1803 QGFINGMKSKKKAVIKASN
-1818 EAGSEI
+1818 EL

-1829 KASAKALQE
+1829 KASAKTLDE
-1838 HSPSKIGYGIG
+1838 HSPSKVGYGIG

-1854 GLVNGVISKVK
+1854 GFVNAIIDKVK
-1865 ATKDAGTALANA
+1865 AVKNAGTTLANA

-1888 AKELLNNVSTNN
+1888 AKELLNNISASN
-1900 PVLTP
+1900 PTLTP
-1905 LMDLSNVNSGFS
+1905 LMDLTNINNGLS
-1917 QVETMFDRS
+1917 QVETMFNRS

-1936 VQSQA
+1936 VQSNSQIM
-1941 QSLRETVDNAVN
+1941 RETVDTAVKSVLDKIN
-1953 SAIGKLNEN
+1953 
-1962 IQNGDKETNVT
+1962 QNGEDIGNQTYVLETHVDMN
-1973 IEVPV
+1973 
-1978 NIDGREVAKATAPYT
+1978 GREIAKASAKYT
-1993 KKEID
+1993 QEELNRLN
-1998 KIQTRNDRK
+1998 KIESRK
-2007 RGIL
+2007 RGNI